1 MFTFEYVEP
10 YSNGSCHSYTN
21 CLQCLSDSLCGWCD
35 PSQRC
40 LPRVIHRNMTS
51 PDDILPECYLE
62 GNTTAFLILNPLQC
76 TNCSNHISC
85 HHCVEDGLCEWL
97 VDEASCTRRGRF
109 ANAVH
114 SLNECPVPCHQ
125 RDNCA
130 ACLGEPGRCTWCE
143 ETQVIDFFY
152 FQNMFRVYWKLTL
165 NFSDLFRFF
174 VLYVTLPI
182 WYVSWVG
189 GRGSGFSFYGRRKC
203 GQPNPLPS
211 RWYGYFYA
219 HSWCWFRNRQS
230 SFSWRSR
237 KRREM
242 QILREKT
249 ELFQLF
255 TRSGL
260 WMVLLRTCLHSSIYL
275 VFI

>member
-109 ANAVH
+109 GNAVH

-143 ETQVIDFFY
+143 ETQVIDCHHFHI
-152 FQNMFRVYWKLTL
+152 NIPGLLTL
-165 NFSDLFRFF
+165 ATLGDMTQIEMILVVSWCTGWPRNVEFQFSFTK
-174 VLYVTLPI
+174 TLPM
-182 WYVSWVG
+182 YMS
-189 GRGSGFSFYGRRKC
+189 
-203 GQPNPLPS
+203 
-211 RWYGYFYA
+211 
-219 HSWCWFRNRQS
+219 
-230 SFSWRSR
+230 
-237 KRREM
+237 
-242 QILREKT
+242 
-249 ELFQLF
+249 
-255 TRSGL
+255 
-260 WMVLLRTCLHSSIYL
+260 LHGH
-275 VFI
+275 

>member
-1 MFTFEYVEP
+1 MALATIIATPIGKCHECNWSGAANPFIERSVFGKISPYCIFKHFLFIPQMFTFEYVEP

-152 FQNMFRVYWKLTL
+152 FQNMFRVY
-165 NFSDLFRFF
+165 
-174 VLYVTLPI
+174 
-182 WYVSWVG
+182 
-189 GRGSGFSFYGRRKC
+189 
-203 GQPNPLPS
+203 
-211 RWYGYFYA
+211 
-219 HSWCWFRNRQS
+219 
-230 SFSWRSR
+230 
-237 KRREM
+237 
-242 QILREKT
+242 
-249 ELFQLF
+249 
-255 TRSGL
+255 
-260 WMVLLRTCLHSSIYL
+260 
-275 VFI
+275 